1 MLRER
6 RLKILVRL
14 NAVPFLLWGYRR
26 IKKSGIWSLDRFM
39 DLLRLMIPSCIR
51 LGLPKDCFEVLPEIR
66 SRQTEGRVILENQG
80 SPAVLKDSVI
90 ELCQLEQH
98 RSQPWPIFW
107 GQFRNARLTG
117 PSLAL
122 INNKKKICLES
133 TYGNKYFR
141 RDPAYN
147 YFVRNSPTRLG
158 GNWTSIISWWVP
170 VSGEINFAHWFLDAL
185 PRMALLKEFPSDT
198 KILVPGELMPFQIQT
213 LEWLG
218 VLERCRKTDERH
230 LLIENYW
237 FSSPPSMIV
246 CYSPYAVNFL
256 RNTFLPFAEENSET
270 PKRFFLRRSGPLRN
284 IANEEEIL
292 DFFERRSWTII
303 DAAQLTMAEQIQY
316 FRQAEAV
323 CGIHGAGFTNCVWC
337 KPGCQVIELFADN
350 YLSGCYEWICDVVQ
364 AKHHRRIFPSD
375 ALLNA
380 RIDLKL
386 LESDLKCW
394 NLI

>member
-1 MLRER
+1 MLRDR

-14 NAVPFLLWGYRR
+14 NAVPFLLWVYRR
-26 IKKSGIWSLDRFM
+26 IKKSGIWFLDRFR
-39 DLLRLMIPSCIR
+39 DLLRLVIPSCIR
-51 LGLPKDCFEVLPEIR
+51 IGLPKGCFEVLPEIR
-66 SRQTEGRVILENQG
+66 SRQREGRIILENQG
-80 SPAVLKDSVI
+80 FPAVQKESVM

-107 GQFRNARLTG
+107 GQFRNARLAG

-122 INNKKKICLES
+122 LDNEKRICLES
-133 TYGNKYFR
+133 TYGSKYFK

-147 YFVRNSPTRLG
+147 YLVRNSPVPLK
-158 GNWTSIISWWVP
+158 GNWTSIISRWMP
-170 VSGEINFAHWFLDAL
+170 VSGEINFAHWLLEAL
-185 PRMALLKEFPSDT
+185 PRLALLKEFPSDT

-213 LEWLG
+213 LEWMG
-218 VLERCRKTDERH
+218 VLERSRKTDEQH

-237 FSSPPSMIV
+237 FSSPPSIIV
-246 CYSPYAVNFL
+246 SYSPYAVSFL
-256 RNTFLPFAEENSET
+256 RNTFLLFAEENGET

-284 IANEEEIL
+284 IANEEEVL
-292 DFFERRSWTII
+292 EFFERRSWAII
-303 DAAQLTMAEQIQY
+303 DTAELTMAEQIQY
-316 FRQAEAV
+316 FSQAEAI

-337 KPGCQVIELFADN
+337 KPGCKVLELFADN

-364 AKHHRRIFPSD
+364 AKYHYRIFSSD

-380 RIDLKL
+380 RIELKM
-386 LESDLKCW
+386 LESDLTCW